1 MIINTDFLNYVLS
14 KYAQADTTIHI
25 TDATTRILASTN
37 MERVGDNSRTAQY
50 IIQVMRPSTIESMAE
65 DKSNTHDRITYGT
78 PILFDKEI
86 CGTVIVQGP
95 ATIAV
100 QQGNTIRSSLE
111 TAFEYERYRNNVFD
125 QSDERGIIARLLL
138 NNKVDTEKAA
148 AMMINLEMD
157 PNLLRAVICIKL
169 EYHQTSYFNINLNL
183 GYQSSMERIKNE
195 AIQKICNNKYFNSQ
209 DIVHSL
215 DRNTIVI
222 IKSFIPV
229 NDYSKIYLSLDKIC
243 EEIEKALISFTA
255 FSFCMAYGNLYYGI
269 TDLNKSFNEANDII
283 GLGQKNKPED
293 HFYVLENILF
303 ENVCHFLHP
312 QIINKILLPNINKLI
327 CKDGTIMKELIETA
341 EVYIDHCMNFTA
353 TSEVMHLHRNTIG
366 SRLEKLEA
374 LTGLSPNDSFRD
386 AFIIKMIAVYI
397 QHNEV

>member
-1 MIINTDFLNYVLS
+1 M
-14 KYAQADTTIHI
+14 
-25 TDATTRILASTN
+25 
-37 MERVGDNSRTAQY
+37 
-50 IIQVMRPSTIESMAE
+50 SM
-65 DKSNTHDRITYGT
+65 
-78 PILFDKEI
+78 
-86 CGTVIVQGP
+86 
-95 ATIAV
+95 
-100 QQGNTIRSSLE
+100 
-111 TAFEYERYRNNVFD
+111 
-125 QSDERGIIARLLL
+125 

-229 NDYSKIYLSLDKIC
+229 NDYLKIYLSLDKIC